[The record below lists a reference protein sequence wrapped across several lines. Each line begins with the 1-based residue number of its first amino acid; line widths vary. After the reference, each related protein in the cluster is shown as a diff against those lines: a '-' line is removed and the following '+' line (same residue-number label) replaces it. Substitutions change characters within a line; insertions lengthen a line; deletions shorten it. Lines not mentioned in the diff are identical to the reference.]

1 MPASSAD
8 APPSSERSASA
19 STLQTTAQPTG
30 PSGSSPPLWRL
41 TSVGTPPP
49 PRTPRLG
56 PSSLQSAITR
66 SGDTTAANEIERA
79 QRSDDLLANAESWSQ
94 YKHHKTIKVL
104 IGITCQGSI
113 SFVSKAWGGRTSD
126 KYIVENSGFLKHII
140 PGDLVLADRGF
151 LIEDSLNSIG
161 ATLNI
166 PAFTKG
172 LNQLDPVDLEKT
184 RNIANVRIHVERVIG
199 ALKQKYKIL
208 SGTLPI
214 DMLYPDSHGV
224 SFIDSVMLVCSVLY
238 NLSPSIITWQ

>member
-1 MPASSAD
+1 MSTFGLLSGTYVEKRCQLSMSHQSCKKDRDTLLRTKPACFN
-8 APPSSERSASA
+8 EKYNF
-19 STLQTTAQPTG
+19 
-30 PSGSSPPLWRL
+30 
-41 TSVGTPPP
+41 
-49 PRTPRLG
+49 
-56 PSSLQSAITR
+56 ITVIV
-66 SGDTTAANEIERA
+66 DCFKIFIEG
-79 QRSDDLLANAESWSQ
+79 SDDLLANAESWSQ